1 MGGIVIREKIGA
13 PAALALCCAVA
24 GAALVGCGSSSTD
37 TKATS
42 TDAAPTWSADKDPL
56 TGIKKITA
64 DGHLVNVS
72 CSGSPSGNRPVI
84 VLLHGGGDDLTT
96 MSDLQRRLTEQGRVC
111 SYDRLGAGDSDLP
124 DGRQDLDGVG
134 RTLTAVLDEVAGDE
148 PVVLAGHSL
157 GGMLA
162 ARYAPDHPDR
172 IRGLVL
178 MDATSPTAVADLTR
192 RIPASAT
199 GPAGAL
205 RDQVL
210 ASHAGKNPER
220 LVLTDQDVR
229 SAGDIPV
236 RVIRHGKR
244 YLAKVPTYGP
254 GLEEDWAKGQQE
266 WQAVSRN
273 SEGIVAR
280 DSGHALYADEPE
292 VAVRAIESVAAQA
305 AEQDR
310 ERDTAQPGEQST
322 AQASQ
327 HTTQRAGEQATH
339 RVGARVTHRASQQ
352 TTHRVGAR
360 GTR

>member
-13 PAALALCCAVA
+13 PAAIALYCAVA
-24 GAALVGCGSSSTD
+24 GAVLVGCGDSSTD
-37 TKATS
+37 ATDAKATS

-72 CSGSPSGNRPVI
+72 CSGSPSENRPVI
-84 VLLHGGGDDLTT
+84 VLLHGGGDDLTK
-96 MSDLQRRLTEQGRVC
+96 MADLQRRLTEKGRVC

-124 DGRQDLDGVG
+124 HGRQDLDRVG

-148 PVVLAGHSL
+148 PVVLAGHSM

-178 MDATSPTAVADLTR
+178 MDATSPTAVADLTK
-192 RIPASAT
+192 RIPESAP
-199 GPAGAL
+199 GPAGDL
-205 RDQVL
+205 RDQIL

-280 DSGHALYADEPE
+280 NSGHTLYADEPE
-292 VAVRAIESVAAQA
+292 VAVRAVERVAAQV

-310 ERDTAQPGEQST
+310 ARATAQPGEQPT
-322 AQASQ
+322 AQPGQQGAN
-327 HTTQRAGEQATH
+327 
-339 RVGARVTHRASQQ
+339 RVGAQVTR
-352 TTHRVGAR
+352 
-360 GTR
+360 